1 MRRGLL
7 SFSAFYV
14 RCVFFCLLSLR
25 IALRP
30 AFLRFRVLKEKG
42 EPRGEN
48 DHGSF
53 PLVLSGQMSA
63 AGCTHDPRFPS
74 SFLN

>member
-1 MRRGLL
+1 MCGLFACVA
-7 SFSAFYV
+7 SCVIAF
-14 RCVFFCLLSLR
+14 
-25 IALRP
+25 ALR

-53 PLVLSGQMSA
+53 PLVLLGQMSA
-63 AGCTHDPRFPS
+63 VGCTHDPRFPS
-74 SFLN
+74 GFLN